1 MPRIKHLS
9 GARWP
14 IIKSRAPLKI
24 MRVCRLLFK
33 KDKKRERGR
42 NLSNEITNVWYLCIT
57 RGLISRIVPVG
68 DRVSHG
74 ITIDQPSPRVER
86 GRKELVGR
94 LCHSAFRVIFLDID
108 AREGQERERE
118 KKGSRKVDP
127 NKSINRPSFF
137 PTRVIIIG
145 LSVLPSTIV
154 SLVPLL
160 SLSLSFCESAK
171 GAVRVQKCWFCKEIY
186 EIALN

>member
-1 MPRIKHLS
+1 
-9 GARWP
+9 
-14 IIKSRAPLKI
+14 

-42 NLSNEITNVWYLCIT
+42 NLSNEITNVWYLCII

-127 NKSINRPSFF
+127 DKSINRPSFF

>member
-1 MPRIKHLS
+1 M
-9 GARWP
+9 
-14 IIKSRAPLKI
+14 
-24 MRVCRLLFK
+24 
-33 KDKKRERGR
+33 
-42 NLSNEITNVWYLCIT
+42 WYLCIT

-108 AREGQERERE
+108 AREGQERE

-127 NKSINRPSFF
+127 DKSINRPSFF

-145 LSVLPSTIV
+145 LSVLPSTIDRRV
-154 SLVPLL
+154 SCPS

>member
-1 MPRIKHLS
+1 MVSLHYTGANFTHRPRRGS
-9 GARWP
+9 RFAR
-14 IIKSRAPLKI
+14 
-24 MRVCRLLFK
+24 
-33 KDKKRERGR
+33 
-42 NLSNEITNVWYLCIT
+42 NN
-57 RGLISRIVPVG
+57 
-68 DRVSHG
+68 DRS
-74 ITIDQPSPRVER
+74 TFPRVER

-127 NKSINRPSFF
+127 DKSINRPSFF

-145 LSVLPSTIV
+145 LSVLPSTIDRRV
-154 SLVPLL
+154 SCPS

>member
-1 MPRIKHLS
+1 MVSLHYTGANFTHRPRRGS
-9 GARWP
+9 RFAR
-14 IIKSRAPLKI
+14 
-24 MRVCRLLFK
+24 
-33 KDKKRERGR
+33 
-42 NLSNEITNVWYLCIT
+42 NN
-57 RGLISRIVPVG
+57 
-68 DRVSHG
+68 DRS
-74 ITIDQPSPRVER
+74 TFPRVER

-108 AREGQERERE
+108 AREGQERE

-127 NKSINRPSFF
+127 DKSINRPSFF

-145 LSVLPSTIV
+145 LSVLPSTIDRRV
-154 SLVPLL
+154 SCPS

>member
-1 MPRIKHLS
+1 M
-9 GARWP
+9 
-14 IIKSRAPLKI
+14 
-24 MRVCRLLFK
+24 
-33 KDKKRERGR
+33 
-42 NLSNEITNVWYLCIT
+42 WYLCIT

-94 LCHSAFRVIFLDID
+94 LCHSAFRVIFLDI
-108 AREGQERERE
+108 ARRTERER
-118 KKGSRKVDP
+118 KGSRKVDP
-127 NKSINRPSFF
+127 DKSINRPFFF

>member
-1 MPRIKHLS
+1 
-9 GARWP
+9 
-14 IIKSRAPLKI
+14 

-145 LSVLPSTIV
+145 LSVLPSTIDRRV
-154 SLVPLL
+154 SCPSSL
-160 SLSLSFCESAK
+160 SLSLFLFVKAQKEPFECKNVGFAK
-171 GAVRVQKCWFCKEIY
+171 KFTR
-186 EIALN
+186 LR